1 MTGDAQLSIPDI
13 TEDQDT
19 LGAALAYARAGW
31 YVLPVNQQTKH
42 AGSVLGK
49 GWPAKSSRDPETI
62 IAWFAG
68 ANHALALHVGR
79 SGAVCF
85 DVDRPA
91 ELPPLLRAALLT
103 VVSPFQSTREQD
115 PERGHYLYAVPEGR
129 HLGNSGGQLGK
140 TWGEV
145 RGKNGIVIVAPSEH
159 EKAAEG
165 GRYEWARTGPLPE
178 LPAVLAEQL
187 PDASDAGDAATD
199 REVLRFLQT
208 HQGNARPELL
218 HGVVRRFDTAV
229 QAGEA
234 RHGSMLTAAAWAMR
248 EAAAGL
254 YPALE
259 AARTLATAFA
269 LYMQVSRDGTERI
282 LAPARAQAE
291 FQGILA
297 WAIAQVGQADLE
309 EVAAAV
315 DERAPRGDDFTD
327 LLPPGHPQ
335 APPPF
340 AESTT
345 GVTAD
350 GFLPDPAKS
359 QASDEHGIDLAE
371 LAFEREVAHE
381 LRKLRIR
388 EEAQRRARK
397 ARQGPTPRPA
407 IVGLDAFL
415 AVPDEPVAYRI
426 DRLWPK
432 GGRVVLA
439 AQYKAGKTT
448 MVGNLL
454 RALVDST
461 PFLDTFAVEPFL
473 GKVVLLD
480 DELDENM
487 VRRWLREQG
496 IHHTAAAAVVSL
508 RGRLSSF
515 DLLDPE
521 TRTEWAAALREAGA
535 TVVVLDCLAP
545 ILDALGLS
553 EDKEAGRFLVAL
565 DEMLKEAGVQEAV
578 IVHHMGHS
586 GERSRGASRLRDWPD
601 VEWRLVREK
610 DENGESE
617 PNADRYFSAYG
628 RDVDIAEGLLA
639 YDHATRRLTLAGGSR
654 KDAKTRGVTGVI
666 VEFLTLSPG
675 SSGRQIEE
683 AAMAAEHPQ
692 KVAREALKKLIAEG
706 QVKTSP
712 GPRGANLHWL
722 VGESSALQDHR
733 HADNHNSVNSVS
745 AGGVQCVSASQD
757 HAPIEENDL
766 PPKTS
771 ASQDQRT
778 QTAGHSSSASAR
790 HQRVNA
796 LGGECVSASPYGGD
810 DALTH
815 TPPPH
820 DPRDPYDL
828 IAPPPP
834 TDWVQIDG
842 DWVEIATGRIA
853 DRPPR

>member
-1 MTGDAQLSIPDI
+1 MTLSIPDI
-13 TEDQDT
+13 DPDQDT
-19 LGAALAYARAGW
+19 LSAALAYARAGW
-31 YVLPVNQQTKH
+31 YVLPVNQSTKH

-49 GWPAKSSRDPETI
+49 GWPAKSSRDPETL

-103 VVSPFQSTREQD
+103 VQSPVQSTREHD
-115 PERGHYLYAVPEGR
+115 PERGHYLYAVPDGR
-129 HLGNSGGQLGK
+129 SLGNSGGKLGGA
-140 TWGEV
+140 WGEV
-145 RGKNGIVIVAPSEH
+145 RGKNGIIVVAPSEH
-159 EKAAEG
+159 EKAADG
-165 GRYEWARTGPLPE
+165 GRYQWARTGVLPE

-187 PDASDAGDAATD
+187 PDVSDAGDAATD
-199 REVLRFLQT
+199 REVLAFLNAHT
-208 HQGNARPELL
+208 GNARPELL
-218 HGVVRRFDTAV
+218 SGVLTRWDAAV
-229 QAGEA
+229 QAGES
-234 RHGSMLTAAAWAMR
+234 RHGATLTATAWAMR

-259 AARTLATAFA
+259 AAEKLSTAFS
-269 LYMQVSRDGTERI
+269 LMMLVSRDGTERT
-282 LAPARAQAE
+282 LTPGQARAE

-297 WAIAQVGQADLE
+297 WAIAQTSQADPE
-309 EVAAAV
+309 QTRDAV
-315 DERAPRGDDFTD
+315 DERAPRDDFSD

-340 AESTT
+340 AAGDTSSQIRE
-345 GVTAD
+345 D
-350 GFLPDPAKS
+350 GDEQPV
-359 QASDEHGIDLAE
+359 DEHGIDLAE
-371 LAFEREVAHE
+371 LAFEREVAFE

-397 ARQGPTPRPA
+397 ARQGPTPRPP
-407 IVGLDAFL
+407 IVGLDTFL
-415 AVPDEPVAYRI
+415 AIPDEPVAYRI

-454 RALVDST
+454 RALVDSV

-480 DELDENM
+480 DELDEGM

-496 IHHTAAAAVVSL
+496 IQHTPAAAVVSL

-639 YDHATRRLTLAGGSR
+639 YDHSTRRLTLAGGSR

-712 GPRGANLHWL
+712 GARGANLHWL

-757 HAPIEENDL
+757 HASIEENDL
-766 PPKTS
+766 PSEMS
-771 ASQDQRT
+771 ASILQRT

-790 HQRVNA
+790 HERGNA

-815 TPPPH
+815 TPPPV

-828 IAPPPP
+828 IAPTPP

-842 DWVEIATGRIA
+842 DWVEISTGRIA
-853 DRPPR
+853 DGPPR